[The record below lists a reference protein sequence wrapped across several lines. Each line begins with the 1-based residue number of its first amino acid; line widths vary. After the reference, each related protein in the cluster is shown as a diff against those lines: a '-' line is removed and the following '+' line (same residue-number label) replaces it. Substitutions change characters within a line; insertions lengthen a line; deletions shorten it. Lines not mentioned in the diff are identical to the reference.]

1 MPLPTAPLPANVI
14 AALQRGNTIDAIKLL
29 RESSGVGLKEA
40 KDAIEQHLRGNSGSV
55 VTAASDGS
63 LPCSVVV
70 AMRRGQKIE
79 AIKLLREQTGLGLK
93 EAKEAV
99 EGYQGKADA
108 AAGQRSPGEVPRSG
122 RFAWVAALVV
132 IALVAYYFLRRS
144 G

>member
-1 MPLPTAPLPANVI
+1 
-14 AALQRGNTIDAIKLL
+14 
-29 RESSGVGLKEA
+29 
-40 KDAIEQHLRGNSGSV
+40 
-55 VTAASDGS
+55 
-63 LPCSVVV
+63 
-70 AMRRGQKIE
+70 MRRGQKIE

-99 EGYQGKADA
+99 ESYQGEADA

-122 RFAWVAALVV
+122 RFAWVAALLV